1 MKARN
6 RNIHKIK
13 PSEQHPYQSGL
24 TNISALVQKLPVS
37 KEVED
42 LVHEI
47 NELSKVQTISVF
59 EIGKRLVIARS
70 EMHDKKE
77 WMGFLEAVSMSSSL
91 ASRYV
96 KAYETL
102 HPLEASLSSLPAS
115 KLFEL
120 MYLDNVEEV
129 VEQGLYIDGES
140 RGVDELTVKQI
151 RAARKTRE
159 PVPQVK
165 VSPFQ
170 KTKKPSAVLSA
181 RIPSDLSDQ
190 FQQYAHAQNRS
201 VSELLTEIIERTV
214 NDNIID
220 VTDEKRG
227 DKS

>member
-42 LVHEI
+42 LVNEI

-77 WMGFLEAVSMSSSL
+77 WLGFLEAVSMSSSL

-102 HPLEASLSSLPAS
+102 HPLEGTLSSVPAS

-129 VEQGLYIDGES
+129 IEQGLYIDGES
-140 RGVDELTVKQI
+140 RNIDELTVKQI
-151 RAARKTRE
+151 REARKNRDQT
-159 PVPQVK
+159 PQVK

-170 KTKKPSAVLSA
+170 KAKKPSSILSA
-181 RIPSDLSDQ
+181 RIPTDLSDQ

-201 VSELLTEIIERTV
+201 VSELLAEIIQRTV
-214 NDNIID
+214 SDNIIQ

-227 DKS
+227 DES